1 MSSNDL
7 QRRLGYQFGQPALLR
22 QALTHRSHGQPHNER
37 LEFLGDSV
45 LNCVISELL
54 YARFGGGNE
63 GELSRIRADLVRQE
77 RLREIAESLELGA
90 CLMLG
95 EGEARS
101 GGINRPSILA
111 DALEALLG
119 AVFLDGG
126 FERARALISGLYV
139 PLLAGIDPD
148 RHAKDA
154 KTLLQEYLQGRRLPL
169 PVYAVIGTS
178 GAAHSQTFEVD
189 CVIDSLSVRSRGTGL
204 SRRAAE
210 QAAATRALA
219 QAREAAPAEGE
230 RKRRGPASRRREG
243 QGGTGGSQPE
253 VGDDQPKAHAAE
265 TVRAAGR

>member
-7 QRRLGYQFGQPALLR
+7 QRRLRYQFGQPALLR

-63 GELSRIRADLVRQE
+63 GELSRIRADLVRQD
-77 RLREIAESLELGA
+77 RLREIAEGLELGA
-90 CLMLG
+90 CLKLG

-101 GGINRPSILA
+101 GGISRPSILA

-126 FERARALISGLYV
+126 FERARALIAELYA

-154 KTLLQEYLQGRRLPL
+154 KTLLQEHLQSRRLPL
-169 PVYAVIGTS
+169 PVYAVVGTT

-189 CVIDSLSVRSRGTGL
+189 CIIDSLAVRSRGSGL

-210 QAAATRALA
+210 QAAATQALA
-219 QAREAAPAEGE
+219 QARDATPAAGT
-230 RKRRGPASRRREG
+230 RGRRGPPARQRA
-243 QGGTGGSQPE
+243 GGLAVAAAPTDAALDVPAQP
-253 VGDDQPKAHAAE
+253 P
-265 TVRAAGR
+265 RAARPAQP